1 MGVEEEEMVDLVVME
16 EEQGMVDLEETT
28 TDPALAK
35 SSPSDVP
42 TLSRPPSLASL
53 PRRRSTTGTSE
64 SGKNSDPAVSASSMR
79 PSDLRS
85 ARDQDSS
92 DTPQT
97 ALSSTSATGTSGLRS
112 SPCTSS
118 PARWPWRCASTT
130 SPSLPATGHSWDPTV
145 RAIRSSR
152 RHTTGYGWRHTT
164 EYSWRHTTDYSW
176 RHTTDYSWQ
185 SEILWLDLMKKSV
198 VLQQ

>member
-1 MGVEEEEMVDLVVME
+1 ME
-16 EEQGMVDLEETT
+16 AVEETT
-28 TDPALAK
+28 KDPALAK

-92 DTPQT
+92 DTPQVT
-97 ALSSTSATGTSGLRS
+97 RDRS
-112 SPCTSS
+112 RKQGGNKCFE
-118 PARWPWRCASTT
+118 
-130 SPSLPATGHSWDPTV
+130 DV
-145 RAIRSSR
+145 
-152 RHTTGYGWRHTT
+152 
-164 EYSWRHTTDYSW
+164 
-176 RHTTDYSWQ
+176 
-185 SEILWLDLMKKSV
+185 
-198 VLQQ
+198 